1 MDPKTTCTTSYI
13 PGPGRY
19 SLELPV
25 AMREAPPVASPAK
38 VLPPWLRGPPGPCER
53 AHVGPWL
60 LVRPVHGGRRQGQRH
75 EGGVRIAGSLGEE
88 TAGGGGGGRGHGQ
101 GGWESGQGVRVR
113 DLWGWGSHGRGLRG
127 APLRN
132 SCDSRTPSALP
143 SACLHASPTSM
154 QAHLMQPQHCSRL
167 WANLSYI
174 LLAPLA
180 ASASVNGDS
189 PPVPG
194 APSAVTLG
202 FSAPPCAP

>member
-88 TAGGGGGGRGHGQ
+88 TAGGGGGGGGMVRG
-101 GGWESGQGVRVR
+101 
-113 DLWGWGSHGRGLRG
+113 DGRADR
-127 APLRN
+127 A
-132 SCDSRTPSALP
+132 
-143 SACLHASPTSM
+143 
-154 QAHLMQPQHCSRL
+154 
-167 WANLSYI
+167 
-174 LLAPLA
+174 
-180 ASASVNGDS
+180 
-189 PPVPG
+189 
-194 APSAVTLG
+194 LG
-202 FSAPPCAP
+202 FVTFGGGGATGGD